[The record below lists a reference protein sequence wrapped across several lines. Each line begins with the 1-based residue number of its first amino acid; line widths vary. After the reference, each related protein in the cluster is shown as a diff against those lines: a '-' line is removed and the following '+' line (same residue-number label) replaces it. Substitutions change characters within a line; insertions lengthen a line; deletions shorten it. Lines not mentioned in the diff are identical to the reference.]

1 MPMLDLFRR
10 KKVDK
15 ISAPSS
21 PKPEVKYTGEGFRIV
36 EGLDDVKVVLK
47 GSFKLQHNKA
57 KR

>member
-1 MPMLDLFRR
+1 MLDLFRR

-15 ISAPSS
+15 ISAPSG

-36 EGLDDVKVVLK
+36 EGLDYVKVVPK
-47 GSFKLQHNKA
+47 GSFKLQHDKA

>member
-21 PKPEVKYTGEGFRIV
+21 PKPEVKYTGEGFRII
-36 EGLDDVKVVLK
+36 EGLDDVQVVLEK
-47 GSFKLQHNKA
+47 SIKPQHDKA

>member
-1 MPMLDLFRR
+1 MLDLFRR

-21 PKPEVKYTGEGFRIV
+21 PKPEVKYTGEG
-36 EGLDDVKVVLK
+36 LDDVKVVPK